1 MESRK
6 RNGGRPVDYISDL
19 LRGSTDSLLLAL
31 VGESPKYGYSIIKEI
46 EKRHWRGEI
55 RFKEGTLYPAL
66 HRLEKDGLI
75 KGEWVSVKGMERR
88 YYSLNG
94 TRRRG
99 AAKPSPAMAAVF
111 QRRRPHNKSQDPRRH
126 CPIVR
131 HLCNRLPSLNY
142 IWRRSGAA

>member
-46 EKRHWRGEI
+46 EKRTEGEI

-66 HRLEKDGLI
+66 HRLEGDGLI

-88 YYSLNG
+88 YYSLTERGGEVLQN
-94 TRRRG
+94 RRRQWQQFSN
-99 AAKPSPAMAAVF
+99 AVDRIISPKIPDAT
-111 QRRRPHNKSQDPRRH
+111 
-126 CPIVR
+126 VR
-131 HLCNRLPSLNY
+131 
-142 IWRRSGAA
+142 